1 MARKTTELAGVALG
15 SESGDQVEAARSE
28 LFTRILTRV
37 HRYFCRLAGPDAEEL
52 TQETLLILHRSLSEA
67 TYRPGHSF
75 NSWTFLKA
83 HRVFVDYCRR
93 RERDAAHAASLRSPG
108 ASADPSPNPA
118 RDPSEAVAAR
128 HDAAIFL
135 ERLREELGSEVQEAF
150 VLRYES
156 GLSLDEVAEAM
167 DCARRTVSRR
177 LERAHA
183 LFDALRANQTP
194 GGET

>member
-1 MARKTTELAGVALG
+1 MARKTTELAGAALG
-15 SESGDQVEAARSE
+15 GEVTDQVQAARSE
-28 LFTRILTRV
+28 LFSRILARV
-37 HRYFCRLAGPDAEEL
+37 HRYFCRLVGPDAEEL
-52 TQETLLILHRSLSEA
+52 TQETLLVLQRSLSEA

-93 RERDAAHAASLRSPG
+93 REREAGRQAPPPG
-108 ASADPSPNPA
+108 EGGADPSQV
-118 RDPSEAVAAR
+118 VAAR
-128 HDAAIFL
+128 LDAARFL
-135 ERLREELGSEVQEAF
+135 ELLRERLGPEVQEAF

-156 GLSLDEVAEAM
+156 GLNLDEVAEAM

-183 LFDALRANQTP
+183 LFDELRGDA
-194 GGET
+194 

>member
-1 MARKTTELAGVALG
+1 LARKTTELAGAALG
-15 SESGDQVEAARSE
+15 GGMPGGEVTDQVEAARSE

-37 HRYFCRLAGPDAEEL
+37 HRYFCRLAGSEAEEL
-52 TQETLLILHRSLSEA
+52 TQETLLVLHRSLSEA

-93 RERDAAHAASLRSPG
+93 REREAKRQAPPAGESVDPGEVVEARLDAAA
-108 ASADPSPNPA
+108 
-118 RDPSEAVAAR
+118 
-128 HDAAIFL
+128 FL
-135 ERLREELGSEVQEAF
+135 EVLRERLGAEVQEAF

-183 LFDALRANQTP
+183 LFDELRA
-194 GGET
+194 GGEA

>member
-1 MARKTTELAGVALG
+1 MARKTTELAGAALG
-15 SESGDQVEAARSE
+15 SEPTDQVEAARSE
-28 LFTRILTRV
+28 LFTRILARV
-37 HRYFCRLAGPDAEEL
+37 HRYFCRLAGPEAEEL
-52 TQETLLILHRSLSEA
+52 TQETLLVLHRSLSEA

-93 RERDAAHAASLRSPG
+93 RERDAARAASLPTAG
-108 ASADPSPNPA
+108 TGPDPSADPS
-118 RDPSEAVAAR
+118 EVVAAR
-128 HDAAIFL
+128 LDAATFL
-135 ERLREELGSEVQEAF
+135 ERLRVELGLEVQEAF

-183 LFDALRANQTP
+183 LFDDLRANATP
-194 GGET
+194 GGAA

>member
-1 MARKTTELAGVALG
+1 MSRKTTELAGAALG
-15 SESGDQVEAARSE
+15 SEVTDQVEAARSE
-28 LFTRILTRV
+28 LFRRILTRV

-52 TQETLLILHRSLSEA
+52 TQETLLVLHRSLSEA

-93 RERDAAHAASLRSPG
+93 REREAKRVAP
-108 ASADPSPNPA
+108 SAGSSQ
-118 RDPSEAVAAR
+118 DPSEVAAAR
-128 HDAAIFL
+128 HDAAVFL
-135 ERLREELGSEVQEAF
+135 ELLRERLGAEVQEAF

-183 LFDALRANQTP
+183 LFDELRA
-194 GGET
+194 GGEA